1 MNMST
6 DLNSLSFDA
15 LVPSNSKY
23 LSKADVGEDGLI
35 LTIKGFRME
44 TLKSDD
50 GEEDKMVMHF
60 VEEVKPMV
68 LNRTNAQLVGIAT
81 GAKNVGEAKG
91 KKVVVYNDP
100 TVSFGGQVKGGL
112 RIKKVAGAPK
122 SAPPARQAGGDDDLG
137 DFGAPNW

>member
-1 MNMST
+1 MST
-6 DLNSLSFDA
+6 DINSLSFDA

-44 TLKSDD
+44 TLKGDD
-50 GEEDKMVMHF
+50 GEEEKMVMHF
-60 VEEVKPMV
+60 VEDVKPMV
-68 LNRTNAQLVGIAT
+68 INRTNSQLIGIAT
-81 GAKNVGEAKG
+81 GARNVGDSKG
-91 KKVVVYNDP
+91 KQIVVYNDP

-122 SAPPARQAGGDDDLG
+122 PAPAARQSGGDDDLG
-137 DFGAPNW
+137 DLGSPNW